1 MTYGIKFTLVFGA
14 GSLAV
19 YLVAFVNGRFG
30 LDAVIF
36 LLVAFLTGVI
46 TMIGVLLIASRKVSL
61 RHETD

>member
-1 MTYGIKFTLVFGA
+1 
-14 GSLAV
+14 
-19 YLVAFVNGRFG
+19 VNGRFG

-36 LLVAFLTGVI
+36 LLVAFLTAVI